1 VGTPAQFYS
10 FHSGLEIGSLVFPV
24 FPARVVLICRLY
36 LRIRRLAP
44 LMPAH
49 WAMDLMGAIYTLN
62 I

>member
-1 VGTPAQFYS
+1 
-10 FHSGLEIGSLVFPV
+10 VFPV